1 MKVRIEYLDGV
12 AGLLICY
19 MMLNHIILRANIG
32 ISVDNVWLEPLQFFM
47 FWFFYKSGMFY
58 KPKPTKQLLVSG
70 GHKLLLP
77 WLVFGVAGHLI
88 NCVNLMTDGDYNWK
102 HYFLTP
108 FKELLFTGGLEG
120 NRPLWFLFTLFW
132 TQLIFNY
139 LFQKKLSAYW
149 MVFGGLIW
157 AIIMYLLGYNS
168 PTYMVNIPL
177 AIAVYALGY
186 LWKDNQFTKRYVSI
200 ALIAYLSLMI
210 YCLSHLIFAANVLN
224 PEGVYV
230 LSLVFSIAGCIL
242 FNNIFKYIPH
252 FPVLQYIG
260 RHSMVY
266 YISHWLMLTLCLIIF
281 GKLWHSNFW
290 LVVVMGVSCLFFPP
304 MLEQILKVFHLE
316 RILGKQ

>member
-1 MKVRIEYLDGV
+1 
-12 AGLLICY
+12 
-19 MMLNHIILRANIG
+19 
-32 ISVDNVWLEPLQFFM
+32 
-47 FWFFYKSGMFY
+47 
-58 KPKPTKQLLVSG
+58 
-70 GHKLLLP
+70 
-77 WLVFGVAGHLI
+77 
-88 NCVNLMTDGDYNWK
+88 MTDGDYNWK

-200 ALIAYLSLMI
+200 ALIAYLSVMI
-210 YCLSHLIFAANVLN
+210 YCPSHLIFAANVLN
-224 PEGVYV
+224 PER
-230 LSLVFSIAGCIL
+230 CI
-242 FNNIFKYIPH
+242 
-252 FPVLQYIG
+252 
-260 RHSMVY
+260 
-266 YISHWLMLTLCLIIF
+266 CL
-281 GKLWHSNFW
+281 
-290 LVVVMGVSCLFFPP
+290 VSCFFDSG
-304 MLEQILKVFHLE
+304 MYSLQ
-316 RILGKQ
+316 

>member
-1 MKVRIEYLDGV
+1 
-12 AGLLICY
+12 
-19 MMLNHIILRANIG
+19 
-32 ISVDNVWLEPLQFFM
+32 
-47 FWFFYKSGMFY
+47 
-58 KPKPTKQLLVSG
+58 
-70 GHKLLLP
+70 
-77 WLVFGVAGHLI
+77 
-88 NCVNLMTDGDYNWK
+88 MTDGDYNWK
-102 HYFLTP
+102 HFFLTP

-200 ALIAYLSLMI
+200 ALIAYLSVMI
-210 YCLSHLIFAANVLN
+210 YCPSHLIFAANVLN

-242 FNNIFKYIPH
+242 FNNIFKYIPN

>member
-1 MKVRIEYLDGV
+1 MI
-12 AGLLICY
+12 
-19 MMLNHIILRANIG
+19 
-32 ISVDNVWLEPLQFFM
+32 
-47 FWFFYKSGMFY
+47 
-58 KPKPTKQLLVSG
+58 
-70 GHKLLLP
+70 
-77 WLVFGVAGHLI
+77 
-88 NCVNLMTDGDYNWK
+88 TDGDYNWK
-102 HYFLTP
+102 HYLLTP

-132 TQLIFNY
+132 TQLIFNC

-157 AIIMYLLGYNS
+157 AIIMFLLGYNS

-200 ALIAYLSLMI
+200 ALIAYLSVMI
-210 YCLSHLIFAANVLN
+210 VCPSHLIFAANVLN

-230 LSLVFSIAGCIL
+230 LSLVFSIAGCVL

-290 LVVVMGVSCLFFPP
+290 LVVAMGVSCQFFPP
-304 MLEQILKVFHLE
+304 MLEQILKVYHLE

>member
-1 MKVRIEYLDGV
+1 
-12 AGLLICY
+12 
-19 MMLNHIILRANIG
+19 ML
-32 ISVDNVWLEPLQFFM
+32 
-47 FWFFYKSGMFY
+47 
-58 KPKPTKQLLVSG
+58 
-70 GHKLLLP
+70 
-77 WLVFGVAGHLI
+77 
-88 NCVNLMTDGDYNWK
+88 TDGDYNWK
-102 HYFLTP
+102 HYLLTP
-108 FKELLFTGGLEG
+108 FKELLFTGGFEG

-139 LFQKKLSAYW
+139 LFQKKFSAYW
-149 MVFGGLIW
+149 MVLGGLIW
-157 AIIMYLLGYNS
+157 ALIMYLLGYDS

-186 LWKDNQFTKRYVSI
+186 LWKENQFTKRYLTI
-200 ALIAYLSLMI
+200 ALIAYFSVMI
-210 YCLSHLIFAANVLN
+210 VCPSHLIFAANVLN
-224 PEGVYV
+224 PGGEYV
-230 LSLVFSIAGCIL
+230 LSLVFSIAECIL

-290 LVVVMGVSCLFFPP
+290 LVVAMGVSCLFFPP
-304 MLEQILKVFHLE
+304 ILEQILKVFHWE